1 MPVNATAE
9 YYRAESHYLA
19 AKTREEKIAALEEMI
34 REAPK
39 HKGAEALL
47 SQLKQRL
54 AKLKSQ
60 SESKSAR
67 KTANIPKEGDAQICI
82 IGLTQSGKSSLLR
95 KLTNAKP
102 KISEQPYT
110 TTKPEIGVA
119 DYCGVK
125 LQLIEIPSSFRREFM
140 SIAQNC
146 DAIII
151 AIRDGD
157 EKETMLELL
166 ERFRIRKPFC
176 FITLEE
182 DEKKI
187 KEKVWKILGL
197 IKVYTKEPGKKQPKI
212 EGGKP
217 PSSGQKP
224 MVLEEGATVADAVA
238 DIHKDFLKFFR
249 FARIWGSTK
258 FPGGKVGLEH
268 RLEDD
273 DVIEIHAG

>member
-1 MPVNATAE
+1 MPVNATAD
-9 YYRAESHYLA
+9 YYKAESHYLA

-34 REAPK
+34 RAAPK
-39 HKGAEALL
+39 HKGAEAML

-60 SESKSAR
+60 GESKSAR
-67 KTANIPKEGDAQICI
+67 KTVNIPKEADAQVCI
-82 IGLTQSGKSSLLR
+82 LGFTQSGKSALLR

-146 DAIII
+146 DAVVIM
-151 AIRDGD
+151 ARSEN
-157 EKETMLELL
+157 EKAEMETVLGQ
-166 ERFRIRKPFC
+166 FRIKKPYC
-176 FITLEE
+176 FINLADNEE
-182 DEKKI
+182 KIKKKI
-187 KEKVWKILGL
+187 WSILGL
-197 IKVYTKEPGKKQPKI
+197 VKVYTKEPGKKPEK
-212 EGGKP
+212 
-217 PSSGQKP
+217 KP
-224 MVLEEGATVADAVA
+224 MVLKAGASVGDAVA

-258 FPGGKVGLEH
+258 FPGEKVGLEH
-268 RLEDD
+268 RLNDD
-273 DVIEIHAG
+273 DVMEIHAG

>member
-9 YYRAESHYLA
+9 YYKAESHFLA
-19 AKTREEKIAALEEMI
+19 AKTRDEKIAALEEMI
-34 REAPK
+34 RAAPK
-39 HKGAEALL
+39 HKGAEAML

-67 KTANIPKEGDAQICI
+67 KSINIPKEADAQVCI
-82 IGLTQSGKSSLLR
+82 LGLTQSGKSALLR

-125 LQLIEIPSSFRREFM
+125 LQLIEIPSSFRREHM

-146 DAIII
+146 DAV
-151 AIRDGD
+151 AIMARNENDR
-157 EKETMLELL
+157 EEMKNIL
-166 ERFRIRKPFC
+166 ERFRIRKPSC
-176 FITLEE
+176 FVSLN
-182 DEKKI
+182 DNPEKT
-187 KEKVWKILGL
+187 KEKIWNMLGL
-197 IKVYTKEPGKKQPKI
+197 IKVYTKEPGKRAEK
-212 EGGKP
+212 
-217 PSSGQKP
+217 KP
-224 MVLEEGATVADAVA
+224 MVLKAGATVGDAVA

-249 FARIWGSTK
+249 FARVWGSTK
-258 FPGGKVGLEH
+258 FPGEKVGLEH
-268 RLEDD
+268 RLEDG
-273 DVIEIHAG
+273 DVMEIHAG

>member
-1 MPVNATAE
+1 MPVNATSE

-19 AKTREEKIAALEEMI
+19 AKTRDEKIAALEEMI
-34 REAPK
+34 RTAPK

-67 KTANIPKEGDAQICI
+67 KSINIPKEADAQICI
-82 IGLTQSGKSSLLR
+82 LGLTQSGKSALLR

-102 KISEQPYT
+102 KISDLPYT

-125 LQLIEIPSSFRREFM
+125 LQMIEIPSSFRREFM

-146 DAIII
+146 DAIVVM
-151 AIRDGD
+151 IRD
-157 EKETMLELL
+157 EKNKKEMENIM
-166 ERFRIRKPFC
+166 EQFRIRKPFC
-176 FITLEE
+176 FVSAEE
-182 DEKKI
+182 DGKKI
-187 KEKVWKILGL
+187 KEKVWSILGL
-197 IKVYTKEPGKKQPKI
+197 VKVYTKEPGKKP
-212 EGGKP
+212 ET
-217 PSSGQKP
+217 KP
-224 MVLEEGATVADAVA
+224 MVLRKGSTVGDAVA

-249 FARIWGSTK
+249 FARVWGSTK
-258 FPGGKVGLEH
+258 FPGEKVGLEH
-268 RLEDD
+268 KLKDD
-273 DVIEIHAG
+273 DVMEIHAG

>member
-1 MPVNATAE
+1 MPVNATADF
-9 YYRAESHYLA
+9 YRAESHYLA

-34 REAPK
+34 RVAPK
-39 HKGAEALL
+39 HKGAEAML

-54 AKLKSQ
+54 AKLKAQ
-60 SESKSAR
+60 SEKKSAR
-67 KTANIPKEGDAQICI
+67 KSVNIPKEADAQVCI
-82 IGLTQSGKSSLLR
+82 LGLTRSGKSALLR

-146 DAIII
+146 DAIVVT
-151 AIRDGD
+151 IRNEN
-157 EKETMLELL
+157 EKETLADIM
-166 ERFRIRKPFC
+166 ERFRINKPFC
-176 FITLEE
+176 FIQFNDNAEE
-182 DEKKI
+182 IKKNI
-187 KEKVWKILGL
+187 WNILNL
-197 IKVYTKEPGKKQPKI
+197 IKVYTKEPGKKPEK
-212 EGGKP
+212 
-217 PSSGQKP
+217 KP
-224 MVLEEGATVADAVA
+224 MVLKAGATVGDAVS

-258 FPGGKVGLEH
+258 FPGEKVGLEH

-273 DVIEIHAG
+273 DVMEIHAG

>member
-9 YYRAESHYLA
+9 YFKAESHYLA
-19 AKTREEKIAALEEMI
+19 AKTRDEKIAALEEMI
-34 REAPK
+34 RAAPK
-39 HKGAEALL
+39 HKGAEAML

-54 AKLKSQ
+54 AKLKAQ
-60 SESKSAR
+60 SEKKSAR
-67 KTANIPKEGDAQICI
+67 KSVNIPKEGDAQVCI
-82 IGLTQSGKSSLLR
+82 LGLTRSGKSVLLR
-95 KLTNAKP
+95 KITNAKP
-102 KISEQPYT
+102 KISELPYT

-125 LQLIEIPSSFRREFM
+125 LQLIEIPSSFRREYM

-146 DAIII
+146 DAIVLM
-151 AIRDGD
+151 AGNENDREEM
-157 EKETMLELL
+157 EKIMGQS
-166 ERFRIRKPFC
+166 RIKKPFC
-176 FITLEE
+176 FVTLTDNAEE
-182 DEKKI
+182 IKKKI
-187 KEKVWKILGL
+187 WSILGL
-197 IKVYTKEPGKKQPKI
+197 IRVYTKEPGKKPPKI

-224 MVLEEGATVADAVA
+224 MVLKSGATVGDAVA

-258 FPGGKVGLEH
+258 FRGEKVGLEH

-273 DVIEIHAG
+273 DIMEIHAG

>member
-1 MPVNATAE
+1 MPVNATADF
-9 YYRAESHYLA
+9 YKAESHFLA

-34 REAPK
+34 RAAPK
-39 HKGAEALL
+39 HKGAEAML

-67 KTANIPKEGDAQICI
+67 KSVNIPKEADAQICI
-82 IGLTQSGKSSLLR
+82 LGLTQSGKSALLR

-102 KISEQPYT
+102 KISELPYT

-125 LQLIEIPSSFRREFM
+125 LQMIEIPSSFRREFM

-146 DAIII
+146 DAIVLL
-151 AIRDGD
+151 ARSESDKKEM
-157 EKETMLELL
+157 EKIM
-166 ERFRIRKPFC
+166 ERFRIRKPSC
-176 FITLEE
+176 FVSFADNAEE
-182 DEKKI
+182 TKKKI
-187 KEKVWKILGL
+187 WGILGL
-197 IKVYTKEPGKKQPKI
+197 IKVYTKEPGKKP
-212 EGGKP
+212 ET
-217 PSSGQKP
+217 KP
-224 MVLEEGATVADAVA
+224 MVLKAGASVGGAVA

-258 FPGGKVGLEH
+258 FPGEKVGLEH
-268 RLEDD
+268 RLKDD
-273 DVIEIHAG
+273 DVMEVHAG

>member
-9 YYRAESHYLA
+9 FYKAESRCLA

-34 REAPK
+34 RAAPK

-54 AKLKSQ
+54 AKLKAQ
-60 SESKSAR
+60 SENKSAR
-67 KTANIPKEGDAQICI
+67 RATNIPKEADAQICI
-82 IGLTQSGKSSLLR
+82 LGLTQSGKSSLLR

-102 KISEQPYT
+102 KISELPYT

-146 DAIII
+146 DAIVLL
-151 AIRDGD
+151 ARNES
-157 EKETMLELL
+157 EKEAIMNVMEQ
-166 ERFRIRKPFC
+166 FRIKKPFC
-176 FITLEE
+176 FIVLEDDAE
-182 DEKKI
+182 KI
-187 KEKVWKILGL
+187 KNRIWNTLNL
-197 IKVYTKEPGKKQPKI
+197 IKIYTKEPGKKR
-212 EGGKP
+212 ET
-217 PSSGQKP
+217 KP
-224 MVLEEGATVADAVA
+224 MVLKSGASVGDAVA

-258 FPGGKVGLEH
+258 FPGEKVGLEH
-268 RLEDD
+268 RLKDD
-273 DVIEIHAG
+273 DVMEVHAG

>member
-9 YYRAESHYLA
+9 FYKAENHYLA

-34 REAPK
+34 RAAPK

-67 KTANIPKEGDAQICI
+67 KSVNIPKEADAQICVL
-82 IGLTQSGKSSLLR
+82 GLTQSGKSAMLR

-102 KISEQPYT
+102 KISELPYT
-110 TTKPEIGVA
+110 TTKPEVGVA

-125 LQLIEIPSSFRREFM
+125 LQLIEIPSSFRREHM

-146 DAIII
+146 DAIVLM
-151 AIRDGD
+151 ARNEDD
-157 EKETMLELL
+157 KEEMEKIMEQ
-166 ERFRIRKPFC
+166 FRIKKPFC
-176 FITLEE
+176 FVSLNDNAEE
-182 DEKKI
+182 IKKKI
-187 KEKVWKILGL
+187 WSILGL
-197 IKVYTKEPGKKQPKI
+197 VKVYTKEPGKKPEK
-212 EGGKP
+212 
-217 PSSGQKP
+217 KP
-224 MVLEEGATVADAVA
+224 MVLKSGATVGDAVS

-258 FPGGKVGLEH
+258 FPGEKVGLDH
-268 RLEDD
+268 KLKDD
-273 DVIEIHAG
+273 DVMEVHAG